1 MELAYFFEE
10 KRKLVN
16 RTLAK
21 EFSRP
26 DNIPSQL
33 FKAMRYSIFSG
44 GKRLRPTLS
53 LTTFEACKGKN
64 LNWILPFACGIELL
78 HTFSLINDDLPCMD
92 DDDWRRGKPT
102 LHKAFDETTAVLAS
116 SALFAKAFELF
127 ANSKVPAI
135 RRIRAISDIAKTIG
149 AQGIIAGQIMDTQG
163 NSKFKSQKSKS
174 IKLIHRKKT
183 AEFIAISIKTGAVIA
198 GAKENIIKKLWQ
210 AGIELGM
217 LFQITDDILDA
228 KQDKVH
234 QPSLM
239 KLYNLSDA
247 KRIADKYAS
256 KAKQKFLSL
265 GKRFEPMIQITDWI
279 LKRGI

>member
-10 KRKLVN
+10 KRRLVN
-16 RTLAK
+16 KALTK
-21 EFSRP
+21 EFSKP
-26 DNIPSQL
+26 DSIPPQL
-33 FKAMRYSIFSG
+33 FAAMRYSVFSG
-44 GKRLRPTLS
+44 GKRIRPILS
-53 LTTFEACKGKN
+53 LTAFEACNGKN

-92 DDDWRRGKPT
+92 NDDFRRGKPT

-127 ANSKVPAI
+127 TQSKAPPI

-149 AQGIIAGQIMDTQG
+149 AQGIIAGQIMDTLK
-163 NSKFKSQKSKS
+163 NPKSRIPNPES
-174 IKLIHRKKT
+174 IRLIHRKKT
-183 AEFIAISIKTGAVIA
+183 AEFIAVAIKTGAVIA

-228 KQDKVH
+228 KQDKNY
-234 QPSLM
+234 QPSFM
-239 KLYNLSDA
+239 KFYDLKQA
-247 KRIADKYAS
+247 QKIAQDYAV
-256 KAKQKFLSL
+256 KAKQKFTSL
-265 GKRFEPMIQITDWI
+265 GNRFEPLIQITDRI
-279 LKRGI
+279 LKRGN

>member
-1 MELAYFFEE
+1 MELTYFFE
-10 KRKLVN
+10 KKHQLVN
-16 RTLAK
+16 KALAK
-21 EFSRP
+21 EFSKQ

-44 GKRLRPTLS
+44 GKRIRPILC
-53 LTTFEACKGKN
+53 LITFEACNGKN

-92 DDDWRRGKPT
+92 DDGWRRGKPT

-127 ANSKVPAI
+127 ANSKAPAI

-163 NSKFKSQKSKS
+163 NSKFKIQNSKS
-174 IKLIHRKKT
+174 IKLIHQKKT
-183 AEFIAISIKTGAVIA
+183 AEFIAVAIKTGAVIA

-228 KQDKVH
+228 KQDKAR
-234 QPSLM
+234 QTSFL
-239 KLYNLSDA
+239 KFYGLNEA
-247 KRIADKYAS
+247 KRIAQGYAL
-256 KAKQKFLSL
+256 KAKQKFSSL
-265 GKRFEPMIQITDWI
+265 GKGFEPMIQITDWI
-279 LKRGI
+279 LQRGN